1 VRRLAGALAALL
13 FAAAPA
19 PGQSQLLKSDLA
31 GIGAA
36 PRIGAVLPPDLAF
49 EDERGAKVALGG
61 FFGGGRVIL
70 ALGYYRC
77 RTICGIGFRDLA
89 ARRAEAALATPVVL
103 VSIDRREGP
112 AEAAAAHRATAPGD
126 ASWHFLTDRDGADA
140 EALAQAA
147 GLPFRYD
154 PAEDVY
160 AHAATLLVVDRRGRI
175 AAALPELGYDAAT
188 LRRAVG
194 AASDQ
199 PAVEVPS
206 AVALLCYA
214 FDPATGRYSLAIER
228 LLQLAGAVTVTGLAG
243 GFLLLRFGR
252 RR

>member
-19 PGQSQLLKSDLA
+19 PGRSQLLKSDHA

-36 PRIGAVLPPDLAF
+36 PRIGATLPPGLAF
-49 EDERGAKVALGG
+49 EDERGEKVGLGG
-61 FFGGGRVIL
+61 FFGDGPVIL

-77 RTICGIGFRDLA
+77 RTICDIGFRDLA

-112 AEAAAAHRATAPGD
+112 AEAIAAHQAAAPGD
-126 ASWHFLTDRDGADA
+126 ASWHFLTDRDGIDA
-140 EALAQAA
+140 PALARAV

-160 AHAATLLVVDRRGRI
+160 AHAATLLVVDRRGRV
-175 AAALPELGYDAAT
+175 AAALPELGYDAVA

-194 AASDQ
+194 AASDR
-199 PAVEVPS
+199 PAARAPS
-206 AVALLCYA
+206 AAVLLCYA

-228 LLQLAGAVTVTGLAG
+228 LLQLAGAITVASLAG